1 MAVDAEDWCHAVFLH
16 PPKVR
21 GPAGAQSCWDPSGQS
36 LGASAPPRGCCT
48 QSISTEFPQHITPY
62 IEVCHWCPL
71 NLSITYRI
79 ALLTFKATHQFSPAY
94 LMDLLSICL
103 VIPWGPTLLVS
114 CQILHLK
121 WEPLTLFSPFQHLCS
136 SDMEAVAGKGS
147 RMRWL
152 FPARFTNTR

>member
-16 PPKVR
+16 SPKAC
-21 GPAGAQSCWDPSGQS
+21 GPAGVQSCWDPSGQS

-62 IEVCHWCPL
+62 FEACHGCPL

-94 LMDLLSICL
+94 LTDLLSKYLLSHSLRSCPAGVL
-103 VIPWGPTLLVS
+103 SNPTFKVRAFGSLRSFSASLL
-114 CQILHLK
+114 LRH
-121 WEPLTLFSPFQHLCS
+121 
-136 SDMEAVAGKGS
+136 GS
-147 RMRWL
+147 RCW
-152 FPARFTNTR
+152 